1 VRFEPVTAPHF
12 RPQVTVSR
20 VMLETLAALVPALL
34 ATIWYF
40 GPGIVIN
47 ALIATVVAVA
57 CEAAFLAARGRGIM
71 TGLGDLSAVLTAVL
85 LAFALPPLTPW
96 WVTATGVAF
105 AIVVAKHLYGGLGY
119 NPFNPAMAGY
129 VVLLVSFPAYM
140 TQWLPPGGFDLTEIR
155 PGLTDTL
162 IYAMTGVLPAG
173 LSWDAIGAATPL
185 DDVKT
190 QIGVMRTVGEARTG
204 LLYGFFGA
212 RGWEWVAN
220 YVALGGIWLIYRK
233 VIRWQIPLGFLL
245 GLIVPAT
252 LFYMIDSGN
261 HAPPTF
267 HVFSGAALLGAFF
280 IATDPVTA
288 AASDRGRL
296 VYGAGIGLLV
306 YIIRTWGN
314 YPDAVAFSVLLMN
327 MAVPLIDRMTVPLAF
342 GHVRGRERDEH

>member
-1 VRFEPVTAPHF
+1 
-12 RPQVTVSR
+12 
-20 VMLETLAALVPALL
+20 MLETLAALVPALF

-40 GPGIVIN
+40 GPGILLNIVI
-47 ALIATVVAVA
+47 AAVVAVA
-57 CEAAFLAARGRGIM
+57 CEAAFLAARGRQPM
-71 TGLGDLSAVLTAVL
+71 TGLSDLSAVLTAVL

-96 WVTATGVAF
+96 WVTATGAAF

-129 VVLLVSFPAYM
+129 VVLLVSFPAHM
-140 TQWLPPGGFDLTEIR
+140 THWLPPIGVDLTEIR
-155 PGLTDTL
+155 PGIADTMV
-162 IYAMTGVLPAG
+162 YAMTGMLPDS
-173 LSWDAIGAATPL
+173 LTWDTIGSATPL

-190 QIGVMRTVGEARTG
+190 QIGIMRTVGEARTG

-220 YVALGGIWLIYRK
+220 YVAIGGIWLIYRK
-233 VIRWQIPLGFLL
+233 VIRWQIPVGFLL
-245 GLIVPAT
+245 GVIVPAT

-267 HVFSGAALLGAFF
+267 HLFSGATLLGAFF

-296 VYGAGIGLLV
+296 VYGVGIGLLV
-306 YIIRTWGN
+306 YVIRAWGN

-327 MAVPLIDRMTVPLAF
+327 MAVPLIDRLTVPLAF
-342 GHVRGRERDEH
+342 GHMRGREHEER